1 MNQIEQI
8 TTMEVYLRHAE
19 EVLGRFEAALEEYEA
34 VQEEIRILDEYYGSE
49 TWYRDL
55 AEDEAGRLPKAL
67 LRGVLSEDGIYDLL
81 TENQSLRE
89 RMGEIAAESA
99 GRQVKNEE

>member
-1 MNQIEQI
+1 MDRIERI
-8 TTMEVYLRHAE
+8 EKMEARLRHAE
-19 EVLGRFEAALEEYEA
+19 EVLGRFGTALEEYEA
-34 VQEEIRILDEYYGSE
+34 VQEEIRELDDYYGSE

-55 AEDEAGRLPKAL
+55 AEDEAGRLPKEL

-81 TENQSLRE
+81 TENDRLRK
-89 RMGEIAAESA
+89 RMAEIADESA